1 MYILNNMIWFLVNRN
16 GIIIL
21 VRITSLYFT
30 FTLFILLKSF
40 DFIKKMILFRL
51 PSDLIA
57 FVYIPLYNAIETLN
71 IKKVDVQFRS
81 SVPPKK
87 LGNKSEYNGSSEMT
101 SKSDGPCHSR
111 CRTPIP
117 EHTWSKF
124 LKLCA
129 NPNYILYNYI
139 FRASH
144 LISTFNIKNIKFS
157 VDYIFF
163 NWFLA

>member
-1 MYILNNMIWFLVNRN
+1 MIL
-16 GIIIL
+16 
-21 VRITSLYFT
+21 S
-30 FTLFILLKSF
+30 
-40 DFIKKMILFRL
+40 KKIILFRL

-57 FVYIPLYNAIETLN
+57 FVYIPLYNTIEKLN

-81 SVPPKK
+81 SVPPQT

-101 SKSDGPCHSR
+101 SKYDGPCHSS

-124 LKLCA
+124 LKLGA

-139 FRASH
+139 FRASD
-144 LISTFNIKNIKFS
+144 LWNYQKSCLTRGI
-157 VDYIFF
+157 
-163 NWFLA
+163 NWFPHSTSKLLNFLLITFSLIGF